1 MNKQMKK
8 LAFNTLSVIGIS
20 SLLFTYNNQ
29 AFAEDLHSKKQEI
42 HNQQAQVQSE
52 MNDKNA
58 ELSEL
63 QADAASLLEA
73 MDSITAKV
81 KDTNDKMAETT
92 KDIADTQKEMDDLKQ
107 KISDTKKRI
116 AQRDE
121 ILKNR
126 ARAMQVNGS
135 SAGYLDVLMGA
146 ESFGDFID
154 RAVAVSTV
162 VKADHNLLEEQKK
175 DKAQLE
181 ESEQSVQDKMNQL
194 QDDKKKI
201 EDMKIQLKY
210 QIAEKEAIMKKIKE
224 EQIQTNLDLTDLQ
237 NQSANLS
244 SQEKA
249 ILAEEQRQAEL
260 ARKRAEAAR
269 AAKAA
274 EEKAR
279 AERAAKAAK
288 SAHASSV
295 SSHSSNA
302 SSHSSSASSHSTSS
316 SSQSAG
322 ESITHYTA
330 PIPASNT
337 IKKGA
342 GAIESAISAG
352 SSIVGRSP
360 YNWGGGRNS
369 TDIANR
375 SFDCS
380 SFVRWAYSEAGV
392 DLGGITSTS
401 TNTLVGL
408 GKPVSASN
416 MKRGDL
422 VFFDTYKTNGHVG
435 IYLGNGQFLDD
446 NSSDGVSIDSMNNPY
461 WKATFSGVVRR
472 VVE

>member
-1 MNKQMKK
+1 MSKQMKK

-58 ELSEL
+58 ELSQL

-107 KISDTKKRI
+107 KIADTKKRI
-116 AQRDE
+116 AERDE

-154 RAVAVSTV
+154 RALAVSTV

-181 ESEQSVQDKMNQL
+181 ESEQSVLDKMNQL

-210 QIAEKEAIMKKIKE
+210 QMAEKEAIMKKIKE

-244 SQEKA
+244 SQEKS

-288 SAHASSV
+288 SAHTSSS
-295 SSHSSNA
+295 SSHATSS
-302 SSHSSSASSHSTSS
+302 SSHSTSS
-316 SSQSAG
+316 HSAS
-322 ESITHYTA
+322 ESITHYTS
-330 PIPASNT
+330 PIPASST

-342 GAIESAISAG
+342 GAIEAAISAG

-360 YNWGGGRNS
+360 YNWGGGRSS